1 MRSNLVTRISW
12 SLVMLM
18 LTAATAAA
26 HHGWAGQSTEAFE
39 LSGTVQKALSLS
51 GPHATMQ
58 IKDKGGQVW
67 DLTLAPPA
75 RTESAGLKENVIPL
89 GATVT
94 IHGKRNLDPKR
105 FEVKTERV
113 VYAGKTYNVYPD
125 RP

>member
-1 MRSNLVTRISW
+1 MRSNILTRIS
-12 SLVMLM
+12 LALMMLA
-18 LTAATAAA
+18 LTAATAGA
-26 HHGWAGQSTEAFE
+26 HHGWAGQSTEPFE
-39 LSGTVQKALSLS
+39 LSGTVQKAVSLS

-58 IKDKGGQVW
+58 IKDKNGQVW

-75 RTESAGLKENVIPL
+75 RTEGAGLKENVIPV